1 MVTSITSVGFF
12 LLELMRTV
20 GPSEQLELV
29 QLVAEAGKKIDI
41 QDMILGYVIA
51 NFFDLH
57 N

>member
-1 MVTSITSVGFF
+1 
-12 LLELMRTV
+12 MRTV
-20 GPSEQLELV
+20 GPSEQMELV